1 MVEFSSRTERFRTG
15 VDFAFLVS
23 GVWWVLTWTAQIKNG
38 ISGTL
43 SLVEVSSRTEIF
55 RTGVDFAFSVSGV
68 VGFDPGGKE
77 EAFLLSVANSNSSVA
92 APPSCLQCGC

>member
-1 MVEFSSRTERFRTG
+1 M
-15 VDFAFLVS
+15 
-23 GVWWVLTWTAQIKNG
+23 
-38 ISGTL
+38 TL
-43 SLVEVSSRTEIF
+43 SKEIQDCPNQGHRLNALSEIF